1 MCDCLTGDVML
12 LSETPYVFERHV
24 NDDFVKHSPP
34 PPPPSPTTPP
44 FPSFLS
50 SIHSFIH
57 SLALP
62 HFMVSSTLSHH
73 HIRTGSFFVWKGV
86 SSSELLENWDDVC
99 GCGRTNAF
107 TVECHSH
114 VSYLPLRN
122 LLLVFDL
129 FCPLSSSSSSS
140 RFLLILSS
148 YSVVSLEG
156 KVRMSKIVLDKEL
169 FCGFYFDEAVHNWN

>member
-1 MCDCLTGDVML
+1 M
-12 LSETPYVFERHV
+12 
-24 NDDFVKHSPP
+24 
-34 PPPPSPTTPP
+34 
-44 FPSFLS
+44 
-50 SIHSFIH
+50 
-57 SLALP
+57 
-62 HFMVSSTLSHH
+62 
-73 HIRTGSFFVWKGV
+73 
-86 SSSELLENWDDVC
+86 C